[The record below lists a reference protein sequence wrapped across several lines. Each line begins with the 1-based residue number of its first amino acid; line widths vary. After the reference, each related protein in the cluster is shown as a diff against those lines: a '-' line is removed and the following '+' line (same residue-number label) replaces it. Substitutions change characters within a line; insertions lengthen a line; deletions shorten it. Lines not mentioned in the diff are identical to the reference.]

1 LTSAQIRIHLAYI
14 VSDIKRC
21 DHKRIGKMT
30 NQDKV
35 FDKSVTFRMEEGDY
49 KEIQRIAQESDVSI
63 AWVLRYAVKQF
74 LEARPK
80 QLKLL

>member
-1 LTSAQIRIHLAYI
+1 
-14 VSDIKRC
+14 
-21 DHKRIGKMT
+21 MT